1 MEGRCEDVETSP
13 FPSCSVGR
21 FSGSCNRRS
30 VSNLAVVW
38 YMLRRQGGRSAII
51 SSKVLMPI

>member
-1 MEGRCEDVETSP
+1 MEGRCEDIKICPSP
-13 FPSCSVGR
+13 FCSVGR

-38 YMLRRQGGRSAII
+38 DMLRR
-51 SSKVLMPI
+51 